1 MTTRA
6 GKMMLQGS
14 PLFRGLAPATLERIA
29 ALATQRGYRRG
40 EIVFSAGD
48 AGDALFGVVSGR
60 IRISTGNAD
69 GREIFLNIMEPGD
82 TFGEIALLDG
92 GTRTATATAIE
103 AAELVS
109 IRREPF
115 FELLEREP
123 KAALELLRLCG
134 ERLRWT
140 SGLLEDAALL
150 DAPARLAKRLLS
162 LGELH
167 GEDGRRRP
175 HGADLAGGARELP
188 RRLAP
193 GGQRAAAGLEGEGL
207 GRPRPRHRHG
217 ARCRG
222 AQACS
227 QRRSMMTIGS
237 SGDEPSICAV

>member
-14 PLFRGLAPATLERIA
+14 PLFRGLPPATLERIA
-29 ALATQRGYRRG
+29 ALATQRSYRRG

-60 IRISTGNAD
+60 IRISAGNAD

-82 TFGEIALLDG
+82 SFGEIALLDG

-103 AAELVS
+103 PSELVS

-140 SGLLEDAALL
+140 SGLLEDAAFL

-167 GEDGRRRP
+167 GEDGAAAAWCGSRRRNSRTSSASRARP
-175 HGADLAGGARELP
+175 STSSYRTGRRRAGSPWAAAPSRCAMP
-188 RRLAP
+188 RR
-193 GGQRAAAGLEGEGL
+193 
-207 GRPRPRHRHG
+207 
-217 ARCRG
+217 
-222 AQACS
+222 
-227 QRRSMMTIGS
+227 
-237 SGDEPSICAV
+237 

>member
-6 GKMMLQGS
+6 GRMMLQGS
-14 PLFRGLAPATLERIA
+14 PLFRGLAPATLDRIA
-29 ALATQRGYRRG
+29 ALAVQRGYRRG

-92 GTRTATATAIE
+92 GTRTATATAMD

-109 IRREPF
+109 LRREPLF
-115 FELLEREP
+115 GLLEKEP
-123 KAALELLRLCG
+123 KATLELLRLCG

-162 LGELH
+162 LSELH
-167 GEDGRRRP
+167 GEDGDGGRSVRISQEE
-175 HGADLAGGARELP
+175 LANFLSVSRQAVNEQLQAWKANGWIALGRGTVTV
-188 RRLAP
+188 RD
-193 GGQRAAAGLEGEGL
+193 AAGLK
-207 GRPRPRHRHG
+207 RAIVHR
-217 ARCRG
+217 
-222 AQACS
+222 
-227 QRRSMMTIGS
+227 
-237 SGDEPSICAV
+237 

>member
-14 PLFRGLAPATLERIA
+14 PLFRGLPPATLDRIA
-29 ALATQRGYRRG
+29 ALATQRGHRRG

-48 AGDALFGVVSGR
+48 PGDALYGVVSGR
-60 IRISTGNAD
+60 IRISAGTAE
-69 GREIFLNIMEPGD
+69 GREIFLNVMEPGD

-92 GTRTATATAIE
+92 GTRTATATATE
-103 AAELVS
+103 PTELVS
-109 IRREPF
+109 IRREPL

-162 LGELH
+162 LGEQH
-167 GEDGRRRP
+167 GEDG
-175 HGADLAGGARELP
+175 AGGRLVRISQEDLSNFLGVSRQAVNERLQDWKARGWVALG
-188 RRLAP
+188 RGTVTVRD
-193 GGQRAAAGLEGEGL
+193 AAALRRAISA
-207 GRPRPRHRHG
+207 GR
-217 ARCRG
+217 
-222 AQACS
+222 
-227 QRRSMMTIGS
+227 
-237 SGDEPSICAV
+237 

>member
-6 GKMMLQGS
+6 GRMMLQGS
-14 PLFRGLAPATLERIA
+14 PLFRGLPTATLDRIA
-29 ALATQRGYRRG
+29 ALAAQRAYRRG

-60 IRISTGNAD
+60 IRISAGHAD

-103 AAELVS
+103 PSELVS
-109 IRREPF
+109 LRRESLF
-115 FELLEREP
+115 GLLEKEP

-140 SGLLEDAALL
+140 SGLLEDAAFL

-162 LGELH
+162 LSELH
-167 GEDGRRRP
+167 GEAVEGGRKVRISQEEVASFLGVSRQMVNEQLQEWKSK
-175 HGADLAGGARELP
+175 GWVALGRGTVTVLD
-188 RRLAP
+188 
-193 GGQRAAAGLEGEGL
+193 AAAL
-207 GRPRPRHRHG
+207 
-217 ARCRG
+217 
-222 AQACS
+222 
-227 QRRSMMTIGS
+227 RREVTVSR
-237 SGDEPSICAV
+237 

>member
-14 PLFRGLAPATLERIA
+14 PLFRGLPPATLDRIA

-48 AGDALFGVVSGR
+48 PGDALYGVVTGR
-60 IRISTGNAD
+60 IRISAGTAE
-69 GREIFLNIMEPGD
+69 GREIFLNVMEPGD

-92 GTRTATATAIE
+92 GTRTATATATE
-103 AAELVS
+103 PAELVS
-109 IRREPF
+109 IRREPL

-162 LGELH
+162 LGEQH
-167 GEDGRRRP
+167 GEDG
-175 HGADLAGGARELP
+175 AGG
-188 RRLAP
+188 RLVRISQEDLSNFLGVSRQAVNERLQDWKAK
-193 GGQRAAAGLEGEGL
+193 GWVALGRGTVTVRDAAALRRAISA
-207 GRPRPRHRHG
+207 GR
-217 ARCRG
+217 
-222 AQACS
+222 
-227 QRRSMMTIGS
+227 
-237 SGDEPSICAV
+237 